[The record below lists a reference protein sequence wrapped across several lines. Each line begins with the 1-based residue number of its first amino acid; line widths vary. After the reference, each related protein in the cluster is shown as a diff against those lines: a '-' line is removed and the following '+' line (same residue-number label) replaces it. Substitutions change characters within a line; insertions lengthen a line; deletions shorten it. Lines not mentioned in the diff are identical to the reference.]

1 MSIARSTCRSDE
13 YGGLSGRTDQTIVNC
28 LLGVGATVGAIST
41 FIHTMLACV
50 SVFMRRKSLT
60 CFGGLALCNHYGVFP
75 LMDYSRANVVDCD
88 NLEGTKED
96 EREEK
101 NERRKPSVELVR
113 EQKLVNNTQPYDNLP
128 NL

>member
-1 MSIARSTCRSDE
+1 
-13 YGGLSGRTDQTIVNC
+13 
-28 LLGVGATVGAIST
+28 
-41 FIHTMLACV
+41 
-50 SVFMRRKSLT
+50 
-60 CFGGLALCNHYGVFP
+60 
-75 LMDYSRANVVDCD
+75 MDYSRANVVDCD

-113 EQKLVNNTQPYDNLP
+113 EQKLVNNTQPYNDLP